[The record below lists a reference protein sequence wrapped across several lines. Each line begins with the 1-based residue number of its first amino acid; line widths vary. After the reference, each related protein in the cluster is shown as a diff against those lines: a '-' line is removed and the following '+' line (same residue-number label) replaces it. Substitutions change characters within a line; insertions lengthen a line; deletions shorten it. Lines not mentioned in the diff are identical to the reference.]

1 MTFDPNGGTPPDGT
15 PPPEGTPPEE
25 TPPEETP
32 SDPPEETPPDLDE
45 SPDPIAGADTEID
58 WEAFRRGD
66 PREFEKILDRVS
78 PLIANIAASY
88 TDTPD
93 DQEDPCQEICIRM
106 WEQRNL
112 YEDRGLLNGWVA
124 KLAHR
129 HARNWRANMESQ
141 NGTTARHSVG
151 HVPREHMG
159 TLLSD
164 PWRLLIYRRFLGA
177 LYSAL
182 AELPPR
188 RLEAYE
194 LVVLEENSPKQVAR
208 QLGVS
213 TTTVRSHVRHVRATL
228 RKLLKDCKDDL
239 S

>member
-1 MTFDPNGGTPPDGT
+1 MTIDKN
-15 PPPEGTPPEE
+15 
-25 TPPEETP
+25 
-32 SDPPEETPPDLDE
+32 
-45 SPDPIAGADTEID
+45 DTEID
-58 WEAFRRGD
+58 FEAFRRGD
-66 PREFEKILDRVS
+66 PKEFKKILDRVS
-78 PLIANIAASY
+78 PLVGDIAATY
-88 TDTPD
+88 TDSPE
-93 DQEDPCQEICIRM
+93 DQEDLYQEICVRI
-106 WEQRNL
+106 WEQRHQ
-112 YEDRGLLNGWVA
+112 YDDRGVLKSWVF
-124 KLAHR
+124 KLGHR
-129 HARNWRANMESQ
+129 HARNWRAKKESQ
-141 NGTTARHSVG
+141 NGTIARHSVG
-151 HVPREHMG
+151 YVPREHMG

-177 LYSAL
+177 LNSAL

-228 RKLLKDCKDDL
+228 REVLKDCKDDL